1 MLVNKIEPIGLEINK
16 LMADKSYL
24 DKTMLKGKDRAI
36 VVADSVLSSV
46 YETIGFKISQKS
58 P

>member
-1 MLVNKIEPIGLEINK
+1 
-16 LMADKSYL
+16 MADKSYL